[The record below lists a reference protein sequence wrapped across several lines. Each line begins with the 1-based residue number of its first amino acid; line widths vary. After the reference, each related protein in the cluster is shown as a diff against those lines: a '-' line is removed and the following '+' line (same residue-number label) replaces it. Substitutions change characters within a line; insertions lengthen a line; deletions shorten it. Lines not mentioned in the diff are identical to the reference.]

1 MARWTYDVYLNCW
14 VVSFVCLLIILP
26 SLPFNCCNWLLY
38 GTKPLEMI
46 YSSIFPRCVIFSR
59 YFKHILKS
67 SFFPV
72 ESTFIIKILHYCYL
86 STANSYARVKRIK
99 KVKKYTVS
107 PTNWIIG
114 HYCQCDPSASLEG
127 QFMTWSKDNNMS
139 YNPKKCKE
147 LIFRSKGNNSQYNPV
162 FDISQSSSLVLL
174 GVTIQSDCKLYLWF
188 TRIWSFWTWS

>member
-14 VVSFVCLLIILP
+14 VVSFC
-26 SLPFNCCNWLLY
+26 LPFDNSSVASLQLLQL
-38 GTKPLEMI
+38 TPLRHEATWV

-72 ESTFIIKILHYCYL
+72 ENTFIIKILHYCYL

-114 HYCQCDPSASLEG
+114 HYCQCDPSANLEG

-139 YNPKKCKE
+139 CNPKKCKE
-147 LIFRSKGNNSQYNPV
+147 LIFRSKGNNCQYNPV